1 MARCLK
7 KYLKTKQRRSEMD
20 KCYEKISEIM
30 TPILPKNWEK
40 VCLYGELG
48 DGSYEFFFYVK
59 IDNVYVQCFDM
70 EKKYNISKNEV
81 SDVFKSLSNVV
92 KTDENM
98 KNSVYFTFT
107 LKSDGSFKTDYE
119 YEEYTNIVTRNKVW
133 KEKFLI

>member
-1 MARCLK
+1 
-7 KYLKTKQRRSEMD
+7 
-20 KCYEKISEIM
+20 M